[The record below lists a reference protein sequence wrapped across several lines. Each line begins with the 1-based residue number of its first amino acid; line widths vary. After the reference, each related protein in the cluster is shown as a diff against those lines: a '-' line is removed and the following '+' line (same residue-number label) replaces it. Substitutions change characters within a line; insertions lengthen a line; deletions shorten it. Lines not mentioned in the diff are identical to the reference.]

1 MKNAAVFD
9 MDGTI
14 LNTLDDLMDSTNFA
28 LKNNGLKERSLEEI
42 RFFVGNGIQK
52 LIERA
57 VPQGTSKEVFEKV
70 FADFKSHYKIHCA
83 DKTSYYDGI
92 PSVIQT
98 LRKMGV
104 KTAVV
109 SNKADFAVQ
118 ELVEVYFKGLFD
130 VALGEKTG
138 VSKKPSPDMVNAALS
153 VLGVEKEAAF
163 YIGDSDVDF
172 ETAKNSS
179 LDFIGVSW
187 GFRGRKF
194 LENLGAKN
202 IIDSPEELLNS
213 RYRINQALQKL
224 S

>member
-1 MKNAAVFD
+1 MKNTAVFD

-92 PSVIQT
+92 PLVIQT

-202 IIDSPEELLNS
+202 IIDSPEELLNFF
-213 RYRINQALQKL
+213 
-224 S
+224 

>member
-1 MKNAAVFD
+1 MKNTAVFD

-92 PSVIQT
+92 PSVVQT

-118 ELVEVYFKGLFD
+118 ELVEVYFRGLFD

-153 VLGVEKEAAF
+153 VLGVEKESAF

-202 IIDSPEELLNS
+202 IIDSPEELLNFF
-213 RYRINQALQKL
+213 
-224 S
+224 

>member
-1 MKNAAVFD
+1 MKNAAIFD

-138 VSKKPSPDMVNAALS
+138 VSKKPSPDMVNATLS
-153 VLGVEKEAAF
+153 VLGVEKESAF

-202 IIDSPEELLNS
+202 IIDSPEELLNFF
-213 RYRINQALQKL
+213 
-224 S
+224 

>member
-109 SNKADFAVQ
+109 SNKPDFAVQ

-202 IIDSPEELLNS
+202 IIDSPEELLNFF
-213 RYRINQALQKL
+213 
-224 S
+224 

>member
-1 MKNAAVFD
+1 MKNAAIFD

-28 LKNNGLKERSLEEI
+28 LRNNGLNERSFEEI

-138 VSKKPSPDMVNAALS
+138 VSKKPSPDMVNATLS
-153 VLGVEKEAAF
+153 VLGVEKESAF

-202 IIDSPEELLNS
+202 IIDSPEELLNFF
-213 RYRINQALQKL
+213 
-224 S
+224 

>member
-14 LNTLDDLMDSTNFA
+14 LNTLEDLMDSTNFA

-153 VLGVEKEAAF
+153 VLGVEKESAF

-202 IIDSPEELLNS
+202 IIDSPEELLNFF
-213 RYRINQALQKL
+213 
-224 S
+224 

>member
-153 VLGVEKEAAF
+153 VLGVKKEAAF

-202 IIDSPEELLNS
+202 IIDSPEELLNFF
-213 RYRINQALQKL
+213 
-224 S
+224 

>member
-57 VPQGTSKEVFEKV
+57 VPQGTAKEVFEKV

-202 IIDSPEELLNS
+202 IIDSPEELLNFF
-213 RYRINQALQKL
+213 
-224 S
+224 

>member
-1 MKNAAVFD
+1 MKNAAIFD

-202 IIDSPEELLNS
+202 IIDSPEELLNFFN
-213 RYRINQALQKL
+213 RKKL
-224 S
+224 

>member
-1 MKNAAVFD
+1 MKNTAVFD

-118 ELVEVYFKGLFD
+118 ELVEVYVKGLFD
-130 VALGEKTG
+130 VAFGEKTG

-153 VLGVEKEAAF
+153 VLGVEKEDAF

-202 IIDSPEELLNS
+202 IIDSPEELLNFF
-213 RYRINQALQKL
+213 
-224 S
+224 

>member
-1 MKNAAVFD
+1 MKNAAIFD

-118 ELVEVYFKGLFD
+118 ELVEVNFKGLF
-130 VALGEKTG
+130 EFQK
-138 VSKKPSPDMVNAALS
+138 
-153 VLGVEKEAAF
+153 
-163 YIGDSDVDF
+163 
-172 ETAKNSS
+172 S
-179 LDFIGVSW
+179 L
-187 GFRGRKF
+187 
-194 LENLGAKN
+194 
-202 IIDSPEELLNS
+202 
-213 RYRINQALQKL
+213 LQIW
-224 S
+224 

>member
-153 VLGVEKEAAF
+153 VLGVKKESAF

-202 IIDSPEELLNS
+202 IIDSPEELLNFFN
-213 RYRINQALQKL
+213 RKKL
-224 S
+224 

>member
-130 VALGEKTG
+130 VALGERAG

-153 VLGVEKEAAF
+153 VLGVEKESAF

-194 LENLGAKN
+194 LENLGSKN
-202 IIDSPEELLNS
+202 IIDSPCELLKFF
-213 RYRINQALQKL
+213 Q
-224 S
+224 

>member
-202 IIDSPEELLNS
+202 IIDSPEELL
-213 RYRINQALQKL
+213 KFF
-224 S
+224 

>member
-1 MKNAAVFD
+1 MKNTAVFD

-92 PSVIQT
+92 PSVIKKKK
-98 LRKMGV
+98 KMGV

-202 IIDSPEELLNS
+202 IIDSPEELLNFF
-213 RYRINQALQKL
+213 
-224 S
+224 

>member
-28 LKNNGLKERSLEEI
+28 LKNNGLRERSLEEI

-57 VPQGTSKEVFEKV
+57 VPQGTSTEVFEKV

-202 IIDSPEELLNS
+202 IIDSPEELLNFF
-213 RYRINQALQKL
+213 
-224 S
+224 

>member
-1 MKNAAVFD
+1 
-9 MDGTI
+9 
-14 LNTLDDLMDSTNFA
+14 
-28 LKNNGLKERSLEEI
+28 
-42 RFFVGNGIQK
+42 
-52 LIERA
+52 
-57 VPQGTSKEVFEKV
+57 
-70 FADFKSHYKIHCA
+70 
-83 DKTSYYDGI
+83 
-92 PSVIQT
+92 
-98 LRKMGV
+98 MGV

-130 VALGEKTG
+130 VALGERAG

-153 VLGVEKEAAF
+153 VLGVEKESAF

-194 LENLGAKN
+194 LEDLGSKN
-202 IIDSPEELLNS
+202 IIDSPCELLKFF
-213 RYRINQALQKL
+213 Q
-224 S
+224 

>member
-1 MKNAAVFD
+1 
-9 MDGTI
+9 
-14 LNTLDDLMDSTNFA
+14 
-28 LKNNGLKERSLEEI
+28 
-42 RFFVGNGIQK
+42 
-52 LIERA
+52 
-57 VPQGTSKEVFEKV
+57 QGTSKEVFEKV

-130 VALGEKTG
+130 FALGERAG
-138 VSKKPSPDMVNAALS
+138 VSKKPSPDMVNVALS
-153 VLGVEKEAAF
+153 VLGVEKESAF

-194 LENLGAKN
+194 LENLGSKN
-202 IIDSPEELLNS
+202 IIDSPCELLKFF
-213 RYRINQALQKL
+213 Q
-224 S
+224 

>member
-1 MKNAAVFD
+1 MKNAAIFD

-130 VALGEKTG
+130 VSLGEKTG

-153 VLGVEKEAAF
+153 VLGVEKETAF

-202 IIDSPEELLNS
+202 IIDSPEELLNFFN
-213 RYRINQALQKL
+213 RKKL
-224 S
+224 

>member
-1 MKNAAVFD
+1 MKNAAIFD

-28 LKNNGLKERSLEEI
+28 LRNNGLNERSFEEI

-57 VPQGTSKEVFEKV
+57 VPQGTSIELFEKV

-83 DKTSYYDGI
+83 DKTSSYDGI
-92 PSVIQT
+92 SSVIQT
-98 LRKMGV
+98 LKKMGV

-130 VALGEKTG
+130 VALGERAG

-153 VLGVEKEAAF
+153 VLGVEKESAF

-194 LENLGAKN
+194 LEDLGSKN
-202 IIDSPEELLNS
+202 IIDSPCELLKFF
-213 RYRINQALQKL
+213 Q
-224 S
+224 

>member
-1 MKNAAVFD
+1 MKNTAVFD

-14 LNTLDDLMDSTNFA
+14 LNTLEDLMDSTNFA

-92 PSVIQT
+92 PLVIQT

-202 IIDSPEELLNS
+202 IIDSPEELLNFF
-213 RYRINQALQKL
+213 
-224 S
+224 

>member
-130 VALGEKTG
+130 VALGEKAG

-202 IIDSPEELLNS
+202 IIDSPEELLNFF
-213 RYRINQALQKL
+213 
-224 S
+224 

>member
-130 VALGEKTG
+130 FALGERAG
-138 VSKKPSPDMVNAALS
+138 VSKKPSPDMVNVALS

-202 IIDSPEELLNS
+202 IIDSPEELLNFF
-213 RYRINQALQKL
+213 
-224 S
+224 

>member
-1 MKNAAVFD
+1 MKNAAIFD

-92 PSVIQT
+92 PLVIQT

-202 IIDSPEELLNS
+202 IIDSPEELLNFFN
-213 RYRINQALQKL
+213 RKKL
-224 S
+224 

>member
-14 LNTLDDLMDSTNFA
+14 LNTLEDLMDSTNFA

-104 KTAVV
+104 KTDVV

-138 VSKKPSPDMVNAALS
+138 VSKKPSPDMVNATLS
-153 VLGVEKEAAF
+153 VLGVEKESAF

-202 IIDSPEELLNS
+202 IIDSPEELLNFF
-213 RYRINQALQKL
+213 
-224 S
+224 

>member
-153 VLGVEKEAAF
+153 VLGVEKESAF

-194 LENLGAKN
+194 LENLGSKN
-202 IIDSPEELLNS
+202 IIDSPCELLKFF
-213 RYRINQALQKL
+213 Q
-224 S
+224 

>member
-1 MKNAAVFD
+1 MKNAAIFD

-109 SNKADFAVQ
+109 SNKVDFAVQ

-138 VSKKPSPDMVNAALS
+138 VSKKPSPDMVNVALS

-202 IIDSPEELLNS
+202 IIDSPEELLNFF
-213 RYRINQALQKL
+213 
-224 S
+224 

>member
-118 ELVEVYFKGLFD
+118 ELVEVYFTGLFD

-202 IIDSPEELLNS
+202 IIDSPEELLNFF
-213 RYRINQALQKL
+213 
-224 S
+224 

>member
-1 MKNAAVFD
+1 MKNTAVFD

-130 VALGEKTG
+130 VALGEKAG

-153 VLGVEKEAAF
+153 VLGVEKESAF

-202 IIDSPEELLNS
+202 IIDSPEELLNFF
-213 RYRINQALQKL
+213 
-224 S
+224 

>member
-14 LNTLDDLMDSTNFA
+14 LNTLEDLMDSTNFA

-202 IIDSPEELLNS
+202 IIDSPEELLNFFN
-213 RYRINQALQKL
+213 RKKL
-224 S
+224 

>member
-153 VLGVEKEAAF
+153 VLGVEKETAF

-202 IIDSPEELLNS
+202 IIDSPEELLNFF
-213 RYRINQALQKL
+213 
-224 S
+224 

>member
-14 LNTLDDLMDSTNFA
+14 LNTLEDLMDSTNFA

-138 VSKKPSPDMVNAALS
+138 VSKKPSPDMVNATLS
-153 VLGVEKEAAF
+153 VLGVEKESAF

-202 IIDSPEELLNS
+202 IIDSPEELLNFF
-213 RYRINQALQKL
+213 
-224 S
+224 

>member
-1 MKNAAVFD
+1 MKNAAIFD

-153 VLGVEKEAAF
+153 VLGVEKESAF

-202 IIDSPEELLNS
+202 IIDSPEELLNFF
-213 RYRINQALQKL
+213 
-224 S
+224 

>member
-202 IIDSPEELLNS
+202 IIDSPEELLNFFN
-213 RYRINQALQKL
+213 RKKL
-224 S
+224 

>member
-1 MKNAAVFD
+1 MKNAAIFD

-138 VSKKPSPDMVNAALS
+138 VSKKPSPDMVNVALS

-202 IIDSPEELLNS
+202 IIDSPEELLNFF
-213 RYRINQALQKL
+213 
-224 S
+224 

>member
-57 VPQGTSKEVFEKV
+57 VPQGTSIEVFEKV

-202 IIDSPEELLNS
+202 IIDSPEELLNFF
-213 RYRINQALQKL
+213 
-224 S
+224 

>member
-153 VLGVEKEAAF
+153 VLGVEKESAF

-202 IIDSPEELLNS
+202 IIDSPEELLNFF
-213 RYRINQALQKL
+213 
-224 S
+224 

>member
-14 LNTLDDLMDSTNFA
+14 LNTLEDLMDSTNFA

-98 LRKMGV
+98 LRKM
-104 KTAVV
+104 AVV

-202 IIDSPEELLNS
+202 IIDSPEELLNFF
-213 RYRINQALQKL
+213 
-224 S
+224 

>member
-83 DKTSYYDGI
+83 DKTSYYVGI

-202 IIDSPEELLNS
+202 IIDSPEELLNFF
-213 RYRINQALQKL
+213 
-224 S
+224 